1 MIKCMVVGG
10 NTAIKLA
17 DFIRESSGGSIEIA
31 KDNVYSSFQRD
42 KSTLERS
49 LIRVNK
55 LIYLIDEISSIRE
68 DFKILDGLM
77 ENATFFNIEEIWI
90 FGKDNEDNNKAMQ
103 SFKTIMADLDFDNYF
118 IELAPDDVPFT
129 KIYRNMIG
137 RVDNDDE
144 SKVQYK
150 KVYRAYRSE
159 ESKKGY
165 DAKSFDKN
173 LEPKIKNSA
182 AEYEKMKE
190 VSKKIET
197 GRIIKEAPVEELEK
211 IDIKIDTIDLQQTVY
226 KKKIFIVSGRPKS
239 GISALASSL
248 CMSIGSNTKLFTNL
262 IDISRNCGSAR
273 SCIRIGKKVTLVN
286 NEKLL
291 TGTDYSNKK
300 LAIYNS
306 SDIKSSDVKSSYLKY
321 LLSIPNRV
329 TSDIVVI
336 DCDYSDLDDV
346 VNICGARIGGIFICS
361 QDVKD
366 EVLLIQ
372 NEVNR
377 LNDKG
382 KSTLIFL
389 NNSIKFDDSFE
400 KISAVNV
407 KKLCPGSKV
416 IMPVDLTRPTQLW
429 TLVESK

>member
-10 NTAIKLA
+10 NTGVKLA
-17 DFIRESSGGSIEIA
+17 EFIRESSGGSIEVS
-31 KDNVYSSFQRD
+31 KENVYSSFQRD

-77 ENATFFNIEEIWI
+77 ENATFFSIEEIWV

-118 IELAPDDVPFT
+118 IELSPDEIPFT
-129 KIYRNMIG
+129 KIYRSMIG
-137 RVDNDDE
+137 RVDDDDD
-144 SKVQYK
+144 SKVKYK
-150 KVYRAYRSE
+150 KIYRAYRSE

-165 DAKSFDKN
+165 DAKPFDKN

-182 AEYEKMKE
+182 TEYEKMKE

-197 GRIIKEAPVEELEK
+197 GRIIKESPIEELEK
-211 IDIKIDTIDLQQTVY
+211 IDIKIDTIDLHQSVY
-226 KKKIFIVSGRPKS
+226 KKKIFIVSGRSKS
-239 GISALASSL
+239 GVSALASAL
-248 CMSIGSNTKLFTNL
+248 CMSIGFNTKLFTNL

-273 SCIRIGKKVTLVN
+273 TCIRIGKKVTLVN

-291 TGTDYSNKK
+291 TGTDYSNKR

-306 SDIKSSDVKSSYLKY
+306 SDVKSADVKSSYLKY

-329 TSDIVVI
+329 ASDVIVI

-346 VNICGARIGGIFICS
+346 VNICGARVGGIFICS

-372 NEVNR
+372 NEVNK
-377 LNDKG
+377 LSDKG
-382 KSTLIFL
+382 KETLIFL

-407 KKLCPGSKV
+407 KKLCPNSKV
-416 IMPVDLTRPTQLW
+416 IMPVDLTKPTQLW
-429 TLVESK
+429 TLIESK